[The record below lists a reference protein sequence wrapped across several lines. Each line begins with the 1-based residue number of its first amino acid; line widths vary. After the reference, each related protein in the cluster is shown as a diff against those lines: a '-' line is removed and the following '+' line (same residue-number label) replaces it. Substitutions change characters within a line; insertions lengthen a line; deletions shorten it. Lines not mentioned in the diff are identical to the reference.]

1 MYIVFKTCPI
11 FVDHV
16 LTHYFEQGELLCP
29 VCRRFANSILP
40 ASPDFSGK
48 TMKVKPFVE
57 TLTPEVVTTASHA
70 KTSDLQ
76 FPRALSLL
84 ESAGKAVGQ
93 SKFLK
98 ALSGKLNDTTEP
110 ALEPSLRRLAMLY
123 YYRGPSGFSASER
136 KRLNPSLFLWDT
148 LRYSVVS
155 TEIASRGRMLSQ
167 SIDPKSCLESLR
179 GELNSSSGF
188 ILSLLFRVAHSA
200 RNLNRLEVLLRFE
213 GIQLL
218 AGSICSCI
226 SGYKDVL
233 NATKRKGIQ
242 WALSHYF
249 F

>member
-1 MYIVFKTCPI
+1 MYIVFETCLFFV
-11 FVDHV
+11 FVDPV
-16 LTHYFEQGELLCP
+16 LTHCYVQGELLCP

-40 ASPDFSGK
+40 ASTDFSSK
-48 TMKVKPFVE
+48 TLKGKPFVE
-57 TLTPEVVTTASHA
+57 TLTREVVITTTSHLN
-70 KTSDLQ
+70 TSHLE

-84 ESAGKAVGQ
+84 ESAGKTVGQ

-98 ALSGKLNDTTEP
+98 ALSGKLNDTTES

-123 YYRGPSGFSASER
+123 YHRGPSGFSASER

-155 TEIASRGRMLSQ
+155 TEIASRGRMLNQ
-167 SIDPKSCLESLR
+167 SAESKSCLESLR

-233 NATKRKGIQ
+233 NATKRKGI
-242 WALSHYF
+242 
-249 F
+249 

>member
-11 FVDHV
+11 FVDPV
-16 LTHYFEQGELLCP
+16 LTHCFEQGELLCP

-40 ASPDFSGK
+40 ASPDFSSK

-57 TLTPEVVTTASHA
+57 TLTPEVVTTSHA
-70 KTSDLQ
+70 KTSNLQ

-84 ESAGKAVGQ
+84 ESAGKIVGQ

-167 SIDPKSCLESLR
+167 SIEPKSCLESLR

-233 NATKRKGIQ
+233 NATKRKGI
-242 WALSHYF
+242 
-249 F
+249 